1 MMAESGSPMLLPYET
16 HYLFLLIALN
26 SRISSLAN

>member
-16 HYLFLLIALN
+16 HYLFLLIALYCITLN
-26 SRISSLAN
+26 TA